1 MASPFYWRSPDG
13 NLQEVIHLSM
23 PKTSNNA
30 LGPRRVNWQKVAVIL
45 AFGVVPVFLLILFT
59 YIPFAKMIQFSF
71 YNMSYTKNK
80 GFVGWDNYLKV
91 FSKSEYVDA
100 MLLSLYYMAGAVI
113 QLSLALFFASVL
125 SLEKIRGA
133 GFFKSAMFF
142 PFLVN
147 GIAIG
152 YIFKYFYTR
161 GFVLDS
167 VLQAVGI
174 PLEKL
179 PYWLRDQSVNNWS
192 LVFTS
197 LWKYCGQNMVLFIGA
212 IASIDPTLYE
222 AATID
227 GANRWQQFCHQDR
240 VHAEP
245 DPVHHR
251 LAVGLRAGLR
261 GRQHGGQRHGYVL
274 YQDPP
279 DGPRLG
285 QGGPG
290 LRHGDGADGPDPDIH
305 RRPAPVLP
313 LRHEGFRQHLQRE
326 VEQGQGAVVRE
337 GRAMM
342 NANTS
347 VTSSDTGARVRRGI
361 VKALEYLALIFASFV
376 ALLPIVSS
384 FMTSFKSADEY
395 AATNAM
401 TRPRTG

>member
-1 MASPFYWRSPDG
+1 MTSPLLLVETMIQGVF
-13 NLQEVIHLSM
+13 HLFAR
-23 PKTSNNA
+23 KTVTYVP
-30 LGPRRVNWQKVAVIL
+30 GGKRVNWQKVAVIL
-45 AFGVVPVFLLILFT
+45 AFGVVPVFLLMLFT
-59 YIPFAKMIQFSF
+59 YVPFAKMIQFSF

-167 VLQAVGI
+167 VLQAIGI
-174 PLEKL
+174 PLENL

-227 GANRWQQFCHQDR
+227 GANRWQQFCHIIL
-240 VHAEP
+240 P
-245 DPVHHR
+245 
-251 LAVGLRAGLR
+251 GT
-261 GRQHGGQRHGYVL
+261 GGTDAH
-274 YQDPP
+274 
-279 DGPRLG
+279 LG
-285 QGGPG
+285 
-290 LRHGDGADGPDPDIH
+290 
-305 RRPAPVLP
+305 
-313 LRHEGFRQHLQRE
+313 
-326 VEQGQGAVVRE
+326 
-337 GRAMM
+337 
-342 NANTS
+342 
-347 VTSSDTGARVRRGI
+347 
-361 VKALEYLALIFASFV
+361 ALN
-376 ALLPIVSS
+376 LLPR
-384 FMTSFKSADEY
+384 E
-395 AATNAM
+395 
-401 TRPRTG
+401 

>member
-30 LGPRRVNWQKVAVIL
+30 LGPRRVNWQKVAVIF

-227 GANRWQQFCHQDR
+227 GANRWQQFCHIILPGIKT
-240 VHAEP
+240 VFMLNLILSITGSLSAFEP
-245 DPVHHR
+245 AYV
-251 LAVGLRAGLR
+251 VGSMGANGTATFFIKIHQMAHVSGKVGQACAMAMVLMVLILIFTA
-261 GRQHGGQRHGYVL
+261 GQRL
-274 YQDPP
+274 F
-279 DGPRLG
+279 
-285 QGGPG
+285 
-290 LRHGDGADGPDPDIH
+290 
-305 RRPAPVLP
+305 
-313 LRHEGFRQHLQRE
+313 FRF
-326 VEQGQGAVVRE
+326 
-337 GRAMM
+337 AMKDSD
-342 NANTS
+342 NTFS
-347 VTSSDTGARVRRGI
+347 AKSNKA
-361 VKALEYLALIFASFV
+361 KALW
-376 ALLPIVSS
+376 
-384 FMTSFKSADEY
+384 
-395 AATNAM
+395 
-401 TRPRTG
+401 